1 MQPVGEFLAWQGT
14 TMAGNLLRG
23 FLRVLLRPI
32 SEYAKFV
39 VVYAVQGSLF
49 VLMNV
54 GIAGSLMPL
63 VGERVNDRQW
73 IADLIASLRQLAH
86 WLFAVVAPI
95 TVLVCPLLA
104 RNRHWSWQ
112 TLTFMAAILLVSVWF
127 ARFGGKYRA
136 ALACW

>member
-1 MQPVGEFLAWQGT
+1 MQRVGEFLAWQGT

-39 VVYAVQGSLF
+39 VVYAVQGSF
-49 VLMNV
+49 VVLMDV

-73 IADLIASLRQLAH
+73 IGDLIASLR
-86 WLFAVVAPI
+86 
-95 TVLVCPLLA
+95 
-104 RNRHWSWQ
+104 
-112 TLTFMAAILLVSVWF
+112 
-127 ARFGGKYRA
+127 
-136 ALACW
+136 